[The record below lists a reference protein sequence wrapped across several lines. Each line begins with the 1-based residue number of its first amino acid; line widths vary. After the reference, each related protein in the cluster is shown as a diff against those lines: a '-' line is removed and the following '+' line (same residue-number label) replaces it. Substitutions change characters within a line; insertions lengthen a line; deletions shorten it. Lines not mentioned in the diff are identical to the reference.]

1 MKESKSKNRRKIQV
15 RNFWAYNSRRKNP
28 QPNGG
33 YESVCSCG
41 KAVAYCPDCLGMPDI
56 EDDMADSS
64 DSVE

>member
-1 MKESKSKNRRKIQV
+1 MKESKSKNRRKVLV
-15 RNFWAYNSRRKNP
+15 RNYWAYNNRRKTP

-41 KAVAYCPDCLGMPDI
+41 KAVAYCPDCLGMPDA
-56 EDDMADSS
+56 EGDTADSS

>member
-1 MKESKSKNRRKIQV
+1 MKESKNKNRRKIQV
-15 RNFWAYNSRRKNP
+15 RNFWAYNSRRKNQ

-41 KAVAYCPDCLGMPDI
+41 KAVAYCPDCLDMPGA
-56 EDDMADSS
+56 ESDMSDSA